1 MFKREEGTS
10 LNRWAEYV
18 LARGSAIMAV
28 HVVIDGYNLI
38 RQSATL
44 SAQEE
49 LSLELGRD
57 ALLERLRQYKR
68 VRRHRITVVFDA
80 ANKPLL
86 AEERSQQKGIRIVYS
101 GQGETADTV
110 IKRICRKQ
118 GEKVLLVT
126 TDRDL
131 ASYAEA
137 QRSVAMDSEDFEAR
151 MEMALYVGA
160 KGVEEEDDKER
171 WHPDRGTGKK
181 GPPKRQSKKKRRQR
195 KKWQKI

>member
-1 MFKREEGTS
+1 MG
-10 LNRWAEYV
+10 
-18 LARGSAIMAV
+18 V

-68 VRRHRITVVFDA
+68 VRSHRITVVFDA

-86 AEERSQQKGIRIVYS
+86 AEQRSQHKGIRIIYS

-110 IKRICRKQ
+110 IKRICQKE

-126 TDRDL
+126 TDREL

-137 QRSVAMDSEDFEAR
+137 RGSVAMDSEDFEAR
-151 MEMALYVGA
+151 MEMVLYADA
-160 KGVEEEDDKER
+160 KGVGEEDEEER
-171 WHPDRGTGKK
+171 WHPDKGTRKK
-181 GPPKRQSKKKRRQR
+181 GPAKRLSKKERRR
-195 KKWQKI
+195 REKWEKV